1 MKETKNKKYSS
12 AIFFLVSLVLIV
24 LIMFFAKYKTI
35 LKKEVRIPFN
45 AGITNI
51 TTSKNFL
58 TAVGLNNKIYV
69 CDWDKLS
76 KEALSCSIKSEQA
89 ALVDDD
95 CIISLQKKPQALIA
109 TSLKDDKEIKEI
121 FFASNYTPAFLN
133 VNAQSNT
140 IAVLLTDSQQ
150 KSNSISYQLNT
161 IDIKAGKVNHIADE
175 KTDANNLTAMAVSN
189 NGELVAIVGDK
200 NGKGW
205 IEVFN
210 VKQKQKLSETILP
223 QSAPFISVSFSKDDK
238 SIFTGGREG
247 TLYKIKTD
255 GKLLIRLMPPKSKK
269 EDGVQ
274 PVLNITVSPDGR
286 LVAANEGDFV
296 NIWNAESGQ
305 NIFSRH
311 PGHLI
316 TSGIA
321 FSPDGRF
328 LATSD
333 LRQGGTIRI
342 WKFR

>member
-1 MKETKNKKYSS
+1 MNKTKNKKYSS
-12 AIFFLVSLVLIV
+12 ALFILISFVLIV

-35 LKKEVRIPFN
+35 LKKAIRIPFN

-58 TAVGLNNKIYV
+58 TAVALNNKIYV

-95 CIISLQKKPQALIA
+95 CVISLQKKPQALIA

-133 VNAQSNT
+133 VNTQSNT
-140 IAVLLTDSQQ
+140 ITVLLTDSQQ

-200 NGKGW
+200 DGKGW

-223 QSAPFISVSFSKDDK
+223 QSGPFISVSFSKDDK
-238 SIFTGGREG
+238 SIFMGGRDG

-255 GKLLIRLMPPKSKK
+255 GKLLIQLMPPKSK

-286 LVAANEGDFV
+286 LVAASVGNLV
-296 NIWNAESGQ
+296 NIWDIESGKK
-305 NIFSRH
+305 IFSRH
-311 PGHLI
+311 PGHKV
-316 TSGIA
+316 TGGVA

-328 LATSD
+328 IATSD
-333 LRQGGTIRI
+333 LRQGGIIKI